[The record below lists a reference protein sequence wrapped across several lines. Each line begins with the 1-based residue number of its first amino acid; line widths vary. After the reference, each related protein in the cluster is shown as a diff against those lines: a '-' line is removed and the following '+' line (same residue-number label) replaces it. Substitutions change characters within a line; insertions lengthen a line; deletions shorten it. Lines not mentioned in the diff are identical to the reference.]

1 MIKRGRFL
9 EKDCFL
15 SLKKKGKNANLFVST
30 IINYRNDS
38 FDGKYL
44 GGILFILEG
53 VSTARR
59 AYSPAD
65 LYSPPPRGES
75 VQALDKVALDSFNK
89 ASQHPLSPSG
99 EIKYIYIDRRNVRQI
114 LINERAT
121 DPSMVTA
128 FLHVYTKGK

>member
-99 EIKYIYIDRRNVRQI
+99 EIKYIYIYRSK
-114 LINERAT
+114 EREI
-121 DPSMVTA
+121 DPDKRTSN
-128 FLHVYTKGK
+128 

>member
-30 IINYRNDS
+30 IINYWNDS

-53 VSTARR
+53 VSTARAIHSR
-59 AYSPAD
+59 ICI
-65 LYSPPPRGES
+65 LPPS
-75 VQALDKVALDSFNK
+75 
-89 ASQHPLSPSG
+89 
-99 EIKYIYIDRRNVRQI
+99 
-114 LINERAT
+114 
-121 DPSMVTA
+121 
-128 FLHVYTKGK
+128 